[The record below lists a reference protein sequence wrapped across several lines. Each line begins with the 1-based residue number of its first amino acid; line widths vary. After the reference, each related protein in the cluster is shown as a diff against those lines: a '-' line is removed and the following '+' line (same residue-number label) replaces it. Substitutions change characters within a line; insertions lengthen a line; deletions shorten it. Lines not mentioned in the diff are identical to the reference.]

1 MSKVI
6 TEVSIEERLRNLF
19 SLQQIDSKIDEI
31 EVLKGELPMEV
42 SDLED
47 EITGLETR
55 LKNLNDTVKDI
66 EKEGQK
72 YTSRIAESEAL
83 VKKYTKQ
90 LDDVKNNREYDALS
104 KELEMQKLEIQLAEK
119 KSKEIQEK
127 IAAKNAVIKEAK
139 EKLKAKKANLDLKK
153 DELKS
158 IIAKT
163 EKEEK
168 ALRKSAQAAE
178 AKIEER
184 LLKAYQRIRKS
195 YRNGFAVVTV
205 ERDACGGCFNVIPP
219 QIQLEVAQ
227 RKKIISCEH
236 CGRILVDNEIAGFTS
251 IDS

>member
-1 MSKVI
+1 MAKA
-6 TEVSIEERLRNLF
+6 TEISIEEKLRQLF
-19 SLQQIDSKIDEI
+19 SLQRIDTKIDEI
-31 EVLKGELPMEV
+31 EVLKGELPIEV

-72 YTSRIAESEAL
+72 YTTRITEGEAL
-83 VKKYTKQ
+83 IKKYTKQ

-119 KSKEIQEK
+119 KARENNDKV
-127 IAAKNAVIKEAK
+127 AAKNAVIKEAK

-153 DELKS
+153 EELKS

-168 ALRKSAQAAE
+168 ALRKASSAAE
-178 AKIEER
+178 EKIDER
-184 LLKAYQRIRKS
+184 LLKAYHRIRKN
-195 YRNGFAVVTV
+195 YRNGLALVAI
-205 ERDACGGCFNVIPP
+205 ERDACGGCFNQIPP
-219 QIQLEVAQ
+219 QIQLEVSQ
-227 RKKIISCEH
+227 RKKIIACEH
-236 CGRILVDNEIAGFTS
+236 CGRILVDNEIAGATVEV
-251 IDS
+251 